1 MTLTLGHLSY
11 GPPKINVIW
20 VYSLYFKTSH
30 PRHVFPIRWK
40 SIWSFFCTSVHTW
53 NLLFRYLGIKRTNWF
68 LGIFLGKGSQA
79 WSLLDDLCEGSM
91 WPQYFLPINSVHAVG
106 GGKREWSM
114 VSTIGDFK
122 GFFPR
127 SLEKKHLILSVP
139 GKTWYLLSLQLHSLS
154 SPEGCLGPSSLILNL
169 RFLMEQEKS
178 TLAALN
184 GWGRTRNCKHNTW
197 IAFSIC

>member
-1 MTLTLGHLSY
+1 
-11 GPPKINVIW
+11 
-20 VYSLYFKTSH
+20 
-30 PRHVFPIRWK
+30 
-40 SIWSFFCTSVHTW
+40 
-53 NLLFRYLGIKRTNWF
+53 
-68 LGIFLGKGSQA
+68 
-79 WSLLDDLCEGSM
+79 
-91 WPQYFLPINSVHAVG
+91 
-106 GGKREWSM
+106 M